1 MKHPIRFRISALLLA
16 LTMALSL
23 CACGVNPQ
31 TLRDALAQTQAGSSR
46 NESPEPS
53 PPETSGEKTPDTEAA
68 STSSPAASP
77 GPGPGSEEAR
87 QSLQLLRDRLDCSGI
102 LFGVA
107 YLGYVGG
114 LFEEGF
120 ETGFPQW
127 LWETNEAMLRV
138 YPFIGEID
146 ANHMAGG
153 AGHLYCIVPLD
164 ENATVAI
171 NRVTWNE
178 NTRTEE
184 ITQVLYRSETGEPVL
199 LFANLD
205 DIPSQAD
212 TLVTIT
218 DNEGNT
224 CQWYPT
230 LDEQGCVV
238 PYITEAG
245 NYGSADFTE
254 YGWQGTPSALVPWLA
269 DGFEGMTAAGLAGWE
284 EDHMSCW
291 LIQAPV
297 GTSGRSAEFLLV
309 FYPGDETGGT
319 ADLYWKYEEATSVE
333 GVWSG
338 FWSIETVLEG
348 PSYVNLTLFHIG
360 GESGTTDGTTYID
373 ETYPCLISPSGLELV
388 IGAGENGICLPFM
401 SPDTD
406 AYLLTLD
413 EG

>member
-68 STSSPAASP
+68 STSRPAASP

-120 ETGFPQW
+120 KTGFPQW
-127 LWETNEAMLRV
+127 LWETNEAMLRA
-138 YPFIGEID
+138 YPFIGEIG
-146 ANHMAGG
+146 ANHIAGG
-153 AGHLYCIVPLD
+153 AGHLYCIVPID

-178 NTRTEE
+178 NTRAEE

-212 TLVTIT
+212 TQVIIT
-218 DNEGNT
+218 DNDGNI
-224 CQWYPT
+224 CQWYP
-230 LDEQGCVV
+230 
-238 PYITEAG
+238 
-245 NYGSADFTE
+245 SAVHFPR
-254 YGWQGTPSALVPWLA
+254 Y
-269 DGFEGMTAAGLAGWE
+269 
-284 EDHMSCW
+284 SC
-291 LIQAPV
+291 
-297 GTSGRSAEFLLV
+297 LL
-309 FYPGDETGGT
+309 
-319 ADLYWKYEEATSVE
+319 
-333 GVWSG
+333 
-338 FWSIETVLEG
+338 
-348 PSYVNLTLFHIG
+348 
-360 GESGTTDGTTYID
+360 
-373 ETYPCLISPSGLELV
+373 
-388 IGAGENGICLPFM
+388 
-401 SPDTD
+401 
-406 AYLLTLD
+406 
-413 EG
+413 

>member
-46 NESPEPS
+46 NESPEP
-53 PPETSGEKTPDTEAA
+53 PPSETSGEKMPDKETA
-68 STSSPAASP
+68 SADIAPVAPDPA
-77 GPGPGSEEAR
+77 PGSEEAR

-127 LWETNEAMLRV
+127 LWETNEAMLRA
-138 YPFIGEID
+138 YPFIGEIG

-153 AGHLYCIVPLD
+153 AGHLYCIVPMD

-171 NRVTWNE
+171 NRVRWNGQ
-178 NTRTEE
+178 TQTEE

-212 TLVTIT
+212 TLVIIT
-218 DNEGNT
+218 DNKGNT

-238 PYITEAG
+238 PYIAEDG
-245 NYGSADFTE
+245 NYCSADFTE
-254 YGWQGTPSALVPWLA
+254 YGWQDAPPSLAPWLA
-269 DGFEGMTAAGLAGWE
+269 DGFGGMTAAGLAGWE
-284 EDHMSCW
+284 EDDMSCW

-297 GTSGRSAEFLLV
+297 GTSGRNGEFLLV

-319 ADLYWKYEEATSVE
+319 VDLYWKHEEATSVE

-348 PSYVNLTLFHIG
+348 PSYVNLTLFHTG
-360 GESGTTDGTTYID
+360 GESGTTDGATYID
-373 ETYPCLISPSGLELV
+373 ETYPFLISPSGLELV

>member
-68 STSSPAASP
+68 STSRPAASP

-87 QSLQLLRDRLDCSGI
+87 QSLQLLRDRLDCPGI
-102 LFGVA
+102 MFGVA

-127 LWETNEAMLRV
+127 LWETNEAMLRA

-153 AGHLYCIVPLD
+153 AGHLYCIVPMD

-171 NRVTWNE
+171 NRVRWNGQ
-178 NTRTEE
+178 TQTEE

-212 TLVTIT
+212 TLVIIT
-218 DNEGNT
+218 DNKGNT

-269 DGFEGMTAAGLAGWE
+269 DGFEGMTAAGLAG
-284 EDHMSCW
+284 C
-291 LIQAPV
+291 
-297 GTSGRSAEFLLV
+297 G
-309 FYPGDETGGT
+309 
-319 ADLYWKYEEATSVE
+319 
-333 GVWSG
+333 
-338 FWSIETVLEG
+338 
-348 PSYVNLTLFHIG
+348 
-360 GESGTTDGTTYID
+360 
-373 ETYPCLISPSGLELV
+373 
-388 IGAGENGICLPFM
+388 
-401 SPDTD
+401 
-406 AYLLTLD
+406 
-413 EG
+413 